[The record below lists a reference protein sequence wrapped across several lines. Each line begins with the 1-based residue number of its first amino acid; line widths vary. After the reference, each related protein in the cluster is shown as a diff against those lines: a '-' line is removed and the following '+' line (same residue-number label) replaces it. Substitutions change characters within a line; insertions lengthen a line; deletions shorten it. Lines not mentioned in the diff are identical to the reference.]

1 MRSLTEL
8 SRLLLRALGIINSLR
23 MYDENRIKLY
33 EAPRSFIGTDASP
46 NDLAPDELGC
56 AETVN
61 EIIRE
66 ALGEYLHADNRLS
79 TYWLYKALRES
90 QNFKEVFIPVS
101 GLIVILPIGYGT
113 RRNPDGTLA
122 SPNGHVGIVMLDGK
136 IASNDSRTGKF
147 EENYTIDSGLTVTSG
162 AAAIS

>member
-8 SRLLLRALGIINSLR
+8 SRLLLKALGILNSLR
-23 MYDENRIKLY
+23 MNDENRIKLY

-66 ALGEYLHADNRLS
+66 ALGEYFHADNRLS

-90 QNFKEVFIPVS
+90 QNFKEVFIPVP
-101 GLIVILPIGYGT
+101 GL
-113 RRNPDGTLA
+113 
-122 SPNGHVGIVMLDGK
+122 S
-136 IASNDSRTGKF
+136 
-147 EENYTIDSGLTVTSG
+147 
-162 AAAIS
+162 